1 MRFDIVRGR
10 FPLKVFFVLF
20 ACAVFGYVQQASAVL
35 VSYEP
40 FEYTAG
46 SEILGLNGGGGF
58 GAAWT
63 GRANNAANV
72 PAGTS
77 AVQAASMA
85 HPTQPGDLPTIG
97 GSMLLDA
104 TQPAGTTAT
113 TQPARDLSAQAK
125 SILDAAPTTWFS
137 FLGQRQGV
145 ATDPMISNLPN
156 NPYPRGV
163 NLSLFGQDVATDD
176 ELVGFGNSSN
186 ATDNT
191 YSIVP
196 DGGGSNREGAY
207 DPAGSA
213 SPGVPDNVGAAT
225 FPYQN
230 LEWVVVRIDH
240 QVGVDNIYM
249 WLSPDPLSEPST
261 ASADATILSTDTN
274 AFEYGSIG
282 AIRAFVG
289 NQGGTPN
296 AENWRPAGAI
306 QLDEIRLGTTYADMR
321 STTVVPEPAA
331 FLLMLLGGLGA
342 LAIRRRG

>member
-1 MRFDIVRGR
+1 MLGT
-10 FPLKVFFVLF
+10 
-20 ACAVFGYVQQASAVL
+20 VQHASAVL
-35 VSYEP
+35 VAYEP

-46 SEILGLNGGGGF
+46 SEILGLDGGGGF

-63 GRANNAANV
+63 GRVNNPANV

-125 SILDAAPTTWFS
+125 SILAAAPTTWFS
-137 FLGQRQGV
+137 FLAQRQGV

-163 NLSLFGQDVATDD
+163 NLSLFRQDVATDD
-176 ELVGFGNSSN
+176 ELGGFGNSSN

-191 YSIVP
+191 YSIIP

-207 DPAGSA
+207 DP
-213 SPGVPDNVGAAT
+213 PGGLVGGGPTNVGAAT
-225 FPYQN
+225 FPFQN
-230 LEWVVVRIDH
+230 LEWVVVRVDH
-240 QVGVDNIYM
+240 LAGVDDIYM

-261 ASADATILSTDTN
+261 ASADATILNTDAN
-274 AFEYGSIG
+274 AFDYGNIG

-289 NQGGTPN
+289 NQAGTVN
-296 AENWRPAGAI
+296 AANWRPAGAI
-306 QLDEIRLGTTYADMR
+306 QLDEIRLGTTYADMT
-321 STTVVPEPAA
+321 STSVVPEPASLA
-331 FLLMLLGGLGA
+331 LLVLGGLGA
-342 LAIRRRG
+342 LAYRRRG